1 VVVEEVT
8 EEVVAV
14 EMSMVTAEEV
24 VMAEVVVVVEDT
36 VVVELEET
44 A

>member
-1 VVVEEVT
+1 VVEEVT
-8 EEVVAV
+8 EEAV

>member
-1 VVVEEVT
+1 VVEEVT

-14 EMSMVTAEEV
+14 ETSMATAEEV
-24 VMAEVVVVVEDT
+24 VMAEVVVEEDT